1 MLNTFIIDDE
11 IDAINSI
18 ILIIKEYC
26 PELAIVGMATSM
38 NEALKEIP
46 QKKPDLLILDIEMP
60 FGSGFDLL
68 EKLTD
73 RNFEIIFVTAY
84 NNHAIRAFKYSAIDY
99 LLKPIDIDDFI
110 AAIKRVKKRINKPN
124 PVNNEYSVLLE
135 NIKTANPTKLAIGT
149 NDGIIYISFN
159 DIVRMDGEGSYT
171 NVFLKNS
178 QKILVSKTL
187 KDFQELLFDR
197 NIFRAHHSHLINID
211 HVICFHI
218 KDGGSIEM
226 SDGALVPLARRK
238 KEEFLEIMSH
248 YAR

>member
-1 MLNTFIIDDE
+1 MLRTFIIDDE

-18 ILIIKEYC
+18 VLIIREYC
-26 PELAIVGMATSM
+26 PDIEIVGMATTM

-46 QKKPDLLILDIEMP
+46 LKKPDLLILDIEMP

-68 EKLTD
+68 EKIPD

-84 NNHAIRAFKYSAIDY
+84 NNHAIKAFKYSAVDY

-110 AAIKRVKKRINKPN
+110 SAINRVIARIGKQSSKSS
-124 PVNNEYSVLLE
+124 EISVLLE
-135 NIKTANPTKLAIGT
+135 NIKKPIPTKLAINT
-149 NDGIIYISFN
+149 NDGIIYISFEN
-159 DIVRMDGEGSYT
+159 IVRMEGDGSYT
-171 NVFLKNS
+171 NVFLKNN

-197 NIFRAHHSHLINID
+197 NLFRPHHSHLINID
-211 HVICFHI
+211 HVICFHH
-218 KDGGSIEM
+218 KDGGAIEM

-248 YAR
+248 FAR